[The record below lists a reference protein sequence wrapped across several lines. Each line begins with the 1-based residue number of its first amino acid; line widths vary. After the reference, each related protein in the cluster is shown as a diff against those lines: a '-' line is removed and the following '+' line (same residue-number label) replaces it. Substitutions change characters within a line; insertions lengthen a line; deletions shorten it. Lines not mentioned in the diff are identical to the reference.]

1 MCNNPV
7 DVALFYLFLNFQ
19 MRALFSSLS
28 GYVALFA
35 GVFCCLFLSCSKE
48 PVALSSDGLE
58 LSVENVTFDTIFTSL
73 TSVTE
78 RFVVRNNSN
87 EDILTD
93 VRLGGGSQSY
103 FSVNVNGKPGPVL
116 QQVRVPAR
124 DSIFVFVRVN
134 IHPNGQDTPLIVV
147 DTLHFLTGGVR
158 QHVSLL
164 AFGQDAHFIV
174 ADSRVGSIPYKIVA
188 GEGEHRV
195 WKNDKPYVIYGYA
208 VVDSTGKLE
217 IEAGTRIYVHKDGGL
232 WVYKGGCL
240 KAKGTKEAPVVFQ
253 GDRLEPFFQK
263 DYAQWSRIWINEGTE
278 DNEMDYVVIRNAF
291 IGIQAEILDEDMGNR
306 LVLSNSLI
314 EKSSG
319 IGFFGRGYRVEA
331 YNNVVA
337 DCGQYAVAL
346 VQGGDYT
353 FAHNTVCNYYS
364 LGVRNTPSVF
374 FSNYYDVGNVR
385 YLADFRADFT
395 NNIIFGSLEREFAFS
410 SLPQAAFQASIHD
423 GLLRSDTVYPEV
435 FGTNLMRD
443 KDPKLAGFRD
453 GDFGLKASSPCIGA
467 GRYLS
472 AYPVDRAGNR
482 RPDPPALGAYEYVQ
496 PNISVSK

>member
-1 MCNNPV
+1 MKHTGEIRMW
-7 DVALFYLFLNFQ
+7 ALLLCG
-19 MRALFSSLS
+19 LL
-28 GYVALFA
+28 LLA
-35 GVFCCLFLSCSKE
+35 GCRKE
-48 PVALSSDGLE
+48 PLSEGGELRFSTETVA
-58 LSVENVTFDTIFTSL
+58 FDTVFTSL

-78 RFVVRNNSN
+78 RIVVTNPSGR
-87 EDILTD
+87 DILTD

-103 FSVNVNGKPGPVL
+103 FSVNVNGQPGPVL
-116 QQVRVPAR
+116 RQVRVPAR
-124 DSIFVFVRVN
+124 DSIFVFVKVN
-134 IHPNGQDTPLIVV
+134 IHPNGQDTPLLVV
-147 DTLHFLTGGVR
+147 DTLHFLTGGLR
-158 QHVSLL
+158 QHVSLV
-164 AFGQDAHFIV
+164 ASGQDAHFIV

-208 VVDSTGKLE
+208 VVDSTGRLD
-217 IEAGTRIYVHKDGGL
+217 IEPGTRIYVHKEGGL

-240 KAKGTKEAPVVFQ
+240 KAKGTKDAPVVFQ
-253 GDRLEPFFQK
+253 GDRLESFFQK

-346 VQGGDYT
+346 VQGGDYH
-353 FAHNTVCNYYS
+353 FVHNTVCNYYS

-374 FSNYYDVGNVR
+374 FSNYYDVGDIR
-385 YLADFRADFT
+385 YLSDFKAEFA
-395 NNIIFGSLEREFAFS
+395 NNVLYGSLNREFAYSF
-410 SLPQAAFQASIHD
+410 LPQASFQASIHD
-423 GLLRSDTVYPEV
+423 GILRCDTVYPDV
-435 FGTNLMRD
+435 FGANLCRD
-443 KDPKLAGFRD
+443 KDPQFEDVRGGKYGLTAG
-453 GDFGLKASSPCIGA
+453 SPCIGA
-467 GRYLS
+467 GCYLP
-472 AYPVDRAGNR
+472 AYPTDREGNP
-482 RPDPPALGAYEYVQ
+482 RPDPPAWGAYEYVPKDQ
-496 PNISVSK
+496 QRN